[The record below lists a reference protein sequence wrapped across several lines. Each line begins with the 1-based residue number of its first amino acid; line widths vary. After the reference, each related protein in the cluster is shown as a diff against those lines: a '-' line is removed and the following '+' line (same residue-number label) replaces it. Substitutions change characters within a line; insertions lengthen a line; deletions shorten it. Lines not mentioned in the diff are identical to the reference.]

1 MSQISTVNGKKDMP
15 WHPLLVHIPIAF
27 ALFSP
32 FVALY
37 FAAYPARRQAFWVLW
52 MILFAAFAYGSMAA
66 GLEDA
71 KTWEDHKDAVAAH
84 RLAAEQF
91 FYSVLVLLALAFT
104 GNKGGRIARLIQL
117 ASVGWSVLVLGMC
130 ARAAH
135 LGAELVHVIGAGK

>member
-1 MSQISTVNGKKDMP
+1 MP

-32 FVALY
+32 LVALY

-52 MILFAAFAYGSMAA
+52 MILFAAFAYASMAA

-71 KTWEDHKDAVAAH
+71 KLWENHKDAIAAH

-91 FYSVLVLLALAFT
+91 FYSVLVLLALSFT
-104 GNKGGRIARLIQL
+104 GNGPGRFARFVHLG
-117 ASVGWSVLVLGMC
+117 SVAWSGLVFGLC
-130 ARAAH
+130 IRAAH
-135 LGAELVHVIGAGK
+135 HGAELVHVIGAVR